1 MKKWIALLIAVLT
14 LCSSALAEN
23 TLPVY
28 RAVPRSESAA
38 SFFDKADPDWFNQ
51 SGIAMQE
58 NGSKRARYDVFTFN
72 DQAQLNIDIGYI
84 SYEEYDGEHY
94 MIYGEDP
101 KNPGGPFP
109 RPSFANA
116 VGQTAGT
123 MLFRFEEQSAGSKP
137 GLIKKEMSG
146 ITLAQADLQV
156 QTLLGKL
163 GLTGYELTT
172 AVDMNVDRIRE
183 WGVWAV
189 AEELFSYNRYD
200 RHYDF
205 TSAAEADEGYYL
217 IYTPRLNGLT
227 VGHPDG
233 WQDVRAFVNAGGIV
247 SFQLRS
253 AYAAGEVYS
262 MPEKLLTAKE
272 IHEVFEADNERRIKD
287 GFLDPVVKSMEL
299 MYCPM
304 RAPEKQEGMVLTP
317 AWYLEYSVTDGAPN
331 DGWVWY
337 SAVDGKLI
345 SDCY

>member
-1 MKKWIALLIAVLT
+1 MKKWIALLLAVLT

-28 RAVPRSESAA
+28 RAVLRSETEAT
-38 SFFDKADPDWFNQ
+38 FFDKTDPEWFNQ
-51 SGIAMQE
+51 SGIAKQE
-58 NGSKRARYDVFTFN
+58 NGSKSARYDIFTFN
-72 DQAQLNIDIGYI
+72 DQAQLTIDVGYI
-84 SYEEYDGEHY
+84 SYEEYNGEHY

-101 KNPGGPFP
+101 KNPGGPFQ

-116 VGQTAGT
+116 IGQTAGA
-123 MLFRFEEQSAGSKP
+123 MLVRFESQSENSKP
-137 GLIKKEMSG
+137 ALLRKELSG
-146 ITLAQADLQV
+146 VTLEQADQQV

-163 GLTGYELTT
+163 GLSGYELTT
-172 AVDMNVDRIRE
+172 AVDMSVDRIRE
-183 WGVWAV
+183 WGVWWV

-205 TSAAEADEGYYL
+205 TAATEADEGYYL
-217 IYTPRLNGLT
+217 IYTPMLNGVA

-233 WQDVRAFVNAGGIV
+233 WQDVRVFVNAEGIV

-253 AYAAGEVYS
+253 AYAAGEVYTV
-262 MPEKLLTAKE
+262 PEKLLTE
-272 IHEVFEADNERRIKD
+272 DDIRTVFEQDNERRIND
-287 GFLDPVVKSMEL
+287 GFLDPAVKSMEL

-304 RAPEKQEGMVLTP
+304 RAPDKQEGMVLTP
-317 AWYLEYSVTDGAPN
+317 AWYVEYTFLDGAPS

-345 SDCY
+345 SDCI